1 MTGLALDRVACA
13 RSGFSTTADPIDQCG
28 DGMRTPHAPSSVDAV
43 LSDYVV
49 SGRSV
54 GEARRPWIVGPAAVD
69 AALDCN
75 AVTLRCGPHTLHFEK
90 RPMALRDV
98 ELRLSHDEDCTCE
111 GGRGVP
117 RRHAGETRSI
127 ERLVPAVTRILD
139 DATRAGIEK
148 ARLHAVG
155 RALFAHVAR
164 RLAGLEDRPR
174 DGQALRL
181 GAPTSAYSRRA
192 EVHRRGRVCERS
204 GCGTVLSIYNPS
216 CFCALH
222 LGVVATSGGGR
233 P

>member
-1 MTGLALDRVACA
+1 MNAPLSV
-13 RSGFSTTADPIDQCG
+13 DPI
-28 DGMRTPHAPSSVDAV
+28 
-43 LSDYVV
+43 LSDCVV

-75 AVTLRCGPHTLHFEK
+75 AVTLRCGPHTLRFEK
-90 RPMALRDV
+90 RSTALRDV
-98 ELRLSHDEDCTCE
+98 ELRLSHGEDCACN
-111 GGRGVP
+111 GGRGAP
-117 RRHAGETRSI
+117 GHRAGEAHSI

-164 RLAGLEDRPR
+164 RLAGLEEQPR
-174 DGQALRL
+174 RRQALRL
-181 GAPTSAYSRRA
+181 GTPTSTYSRRA
-192 EVHRRGRVCERS
+192 EVHCHGRVCERP

-216 CFCALH
+216 RLCALH
-222 LGVVATSGGGR
+222 LSVVA
-233 P
+233 